1 MDVPQAAFPV
11 PTVAATRLLRRWVI
25 AAAIF
30 GKPMFALSQISITC
44 FAASY
49 AVAWALEVSR
59 LVFRSRARRAIM
71 LGFAA
76 AGLLAHTLFLAFS
89 ASVADGAPL
98 ASSFDW
104 TLVAAWLLVA
114 IYFYLCYY
122 YPQAA
127 IGLFVFPL
135 VLALIA
141 AAALFADRAPIASV
155 SASRAWGAIHGVF
168 LLLGTV
174 AVMVGFVA
182 GSMYLLQAYRLK
194 HKLPP
199 MQGLR
204 LPSLEWLE
212 AVNSRS
218 LVLSTLLVSIGFL
231 AGVILRSR
239 SQPGSLPWSDPV
251 VWSSALM
258 LLWLVV
264 ASVFNAVYKPARR
277 GRKVA
282 YLTIVSFV
290 FVAFALGVL
299 LLVDTQHAPKTEPRR
314 LTCLEPMVRFT
325 HPAIRGAFPVGC
337 VQRTTTISDRSF
349 MPASMGGAA

>member
-1 MDVPQAAFPV
+1 
-11 PTVAATRLLRRWVI
+11 
-25 AAAIF
+25 
-30 GKPMFALSQISITC
+30 MFALSEISITC

-59 LVFRSRARRAIM
+59 LAFRSRVRRAIM

-76 AGLLAHTLFLAFS
+76 AGWLAHTLYLGFS
-89 ASVADGAPL
+89 ASAAEGAPL
-98 ASSFDW
+98 ASSYDW
-104 TLVAAWLLVA
+104 TLVAAWLLIAV
-114 IYFYLCYY
+114 YFYLSYY

-127 IGLFVFPL
+127 IGLFIFPL
-135 VLALIA
+135 VLGLIG
-141 AAALFADRAPIASV
+141 AAALFADRAPMV
-155 SASRAWGAIHGVF
+155 SLTANRAWGAIHGIF

-212 AVNSRS
+212 TVNSRS
-218 LVLSTLLVSIGFL
+218 LVLSTLLVTIGFL
-231 AGVILRSR
+231 AGVILKAR

-258 LLWLVV
+258 LAWLVA
-264 ASVFNAVYKPARR
+264 ASIFNAVYKPARR

-299 LLVDTQHAPKTEPRR
+299 LLVDTQHAPKGEPRR
-314 LTCLEPMVRFT
+314 V
-325 HPAIRGAFPVGC
+325 
-337 VQRTTTISDRSF
+337 ISVARSQSLGDW
-349 MPASMGGAA
+349 PIEVASREATP

>member
-1 MDVPQAAFPV
+1 M
-11 PTVAATRLLRRWVI
+11 TV
-25 AAAIF
+25 
-30 GKPMFALSQISITC
+30 
-44 FAASY
+44 
-49 AVAWALEVSR
+49 
-59 LVFRSRARRAIM
+59 
-71 LGFAA
+71 
-76 AGLLAHTLFLAFS
+76 
-89 ASVADGAPL
+89 
-98 ASSFDW
+98 
-104 TLVAAWLLVA
+104 
-114 IYFYLCYY
+114 YFYLSYY

-135 VLALIA
+135 VLGLIG
-141 AAALFADRAPIASV
+141 AAALFADRAPIV
-155 SASRAWGAIHGVF
+155 SASSNRAWGAIHGVF

-204 LPSLEWLE
+204 LPSLESLE

-218 LVLSTLLVSIGFL
+218 LALSTLLVSIGFL
-231 AGVILRSR
+231 AGIVLRSR
-239 SQPGSLPWSDPV
+239 SESGSLPWSDPV

-258 LLWLVV
+258 LSWLL
-264 ASVFNAVYKPARR
+264 AATIFNAVYRPARR

-299 LLVDTQHAPKTEPRR
+299 LLVDTQHAPKLGSGRAT
-314 LTCLEPMVRFT
+314 LLEPMVRLT
-325 HPAIRGAFPVGC
+325 HPTGEKLVAVGC
-337 VQRTTTISDRSF
+337 VKRSIGCAGIAVL
-349 MPASMGGAA
+349 PVVEVAA

>member
-1 MDVPQAAFPV
+1 
-11 PTVAATRLLRRWVI
+11 
-25 AAAIF
+25 
-30 GKPMFALSQISITC
+30 
-44 FAASY
+44 
-49 AVAWALEVSR
+49 
-59 LVFRSRARRAIM
+59 M

-76 AGLLAHTLFLAFS
+76 AGLLAHTLYLGFS
-89 ASVADGAPL
+89 ATAAEGAPL

-104 TLVAAWLLVA
+104 TLVAAWLLMTV
-114 IYFYLCYY
+114 YFYFSYY

-127 IGLFVFPL
+127 IGLFIFPL
-135 VLALIA
+135 VLGLIG
-141 AAALFADRAPIASV
+141 AAALFADRAPIV
-155 SASRAWGAIHGVF
+155 SPSSNRAWGAIHGVF

-204 LPSLEWLE
+204 LPSLESLE
-212 AVNSRS
+212 TVNSRS
-218 LVLSTLLVSIGFL
+218 LALSTLLVTIGFL
-231 AGVILRSR
+231 AGIVLRSR
-239 SQPGSLPWSDPV
+239 SESGSLPWSDPV

-258 LLWLVV
+258 LGWLL
-264 ASVFNAVYKPARR
+264 AATIFNAVYKPARR

-299 LLVDTQHAPKTEPRR
+299 LLVDTRHAPKSELQRVSSGERKQWEEMVPFTHLTDRY
-314 LTCLEPMVRFT
+314 TCL
-325 HPAIRGAFPVGC
+325 VGC
-337 VQRTTTISDRSF
+337 VKRTMGSSAAGA
-349 MPASMGGAA
+349 MEEAAS